1 MHAVLI
7 EDLRKNYGKTAA
19 LAGLDLAVPAGSV
32 CGLLGP
38 NGAGK
43 TTAVRIVATLARP
56 DSGRVVVAG
65 WDAARRAA
73 RVRERIS
80 LAGQHAAVDENL
92 TGREN
97 LILVGRLRHLG
108 GRGAKARADELL
120 TAYGLDGAADR
131 LVKGYSGGMQRRLD
145 LVASLV
151 VPPAVLLLD
160 EPTTGLDP
168 RSRAQIWEQVGRMAA
183 QGTTV
188 LLTTQYLDEADRLC
202 DRIAV
207 VDHGRAVADGTAR
220 ELKDRIGA
228 RITVTVVDV
237 ASLGAAARVLA
248 TFGAG
253 EPFTDAERRSAGIAV
268 EAGGA
273 TVPGVV
279 RALDAA
285 GVAIE
290 DAALQRPTLDEVFL
304 RLTGSDPEP
313 PRDVEAEYAAGA
325 AGEGES

>member
-1 MHAVLI
+1 MQAVLI
-7 EDLRKNYGKTAA
+7 ENLRKNYGKTAA

-43 TTAVRIVATLARP
+43 TTAARIVATLTRP

-65 WDAARRAA
+65 LDVARRASS
-73 RVRERIS
+73 VRERIS

-120 TAYGLDGAADR
+120 ESYGLADAADR

-145 LVASLV
+145 LIASLV

-183 QGTTV
+183 EGTTV

-228 RITVTVVDV
+228 RVTVTVEDA

-248 TFGAG
+248 SFGVG
-253 EPFTDAERRSAGIAV
+253 EPFTDAEQRLAGVAIKA
-268 EAGGA
+268 AGA
-273 TVPGVV
+273 TVPEVV

-285 GVAIE
+285 GIAIE
-290 DAALQRPTLDEVFL
+290 DAALQHPTLDEVFL
-304 RLTGSDPEP
+304 RLTGSGPQP
-313 PRDVEAEYAAGA
+313 PSGIEAEYAAGA
-325 AGEGES
+325 VGEGES